1 MTARGADAKLGDA
14 VGATGE
20 HSGGIGQTAAK
31 FERGGARAVKAM
43 GRLLPDAI
51 ARPAQVDD
59 ALAEFKPVAYPLYAW
74 IARNFWWVVLVSLPV
89 DFLVFFWGD
98 LSPSLSSVLQLTRLR
113 YALLLSPHLLAAIGA
128 FQAREVLYRVPETLR
143 RLWNRRV
150 ISAPAVGDDVD
161 REFCAYVNSFHDILD
176 PTKPGRSSLNGAF
189 AVANGVAFAGLFY
202 LLYPALGIPW
212 TFPKAFL
219 SLGPAGIAFV
229 ADFFMELIA
238 AFILGVYAWRIIV
251 IAWSLRQLG
260 SKFRLRIQ
268 IGHPDNCGGLRPVGD
283 LCFSI
288 GSIWGV
294 AAIYPTVWIVVL
306 SLRDVLKPLLA
317 LYFAVLLMVTVG
329 LAMFTFFFPLYE
341 VHRDMLRVKPKFQ
354 ARLDEITVRQSELA
368 QQVADPAV
376 SGDPTKVAAIE
387 VELADLAKAYEHN
400 SPIPTWPVETTVVRK
415 FVITQLVPLTGVA
428 AWLPS
433 YLGKVLDKK
442 FGVH

>member
-288 GSIWGV
+288 GSIWG
-294 AAIYPTVWIVVL
+294 
-306 SLRDVLKPLLA
+306 
-317 LYFAVLLMVTVG
+317 TVG

-341 VHRDMLRVKPKFQ
+341 VHRDMLRVKPNFQ

-415 FVITQLVPLTGVA
+415 FIITQLVPLTGVA